1 MTTPDRFGK
10 FSGVDYNPS
19 DSQELE
25 VSRQAQPV
33 RPARGLQ
40 NQRNRARAINMAR
53 GAGNALD
60 RSARGVAPAGR
71 GSQLIGAAARG
82 AMSAPDGRVR
92 AAGAV
97 VNRVVQA
104 HDVAAANGVDI
115 PGRAKDF
122 AMNVAKRIQERP
134 SREQGFFSKL
144 TQRFGNRA
152 NSVPEAGENVGQYG
166 ERMMTAERDERT
178 AAQAQV
184 RELEAG
190 SNGDTLDDLS
200 FDGDF
205 DEDTAGRQLE
215 LDGDFDGDAP
225 GFTGTSSAHR
235 GDIVKRYEGQL
246 GTRGMDEFIG
256 KSREL
261 GEAIVLEEDGK
272 EPGVIDGEVVDVREH
287 TDIAPVNTDI
297 VLADVEDDFDT
308 IDAEYD
314 LEDTAGT
321 SFEIVDGAG
330 VDGRTREHGA
340 TAREHAE
347 ARLAEEKTKVQRDAM
362 FDEFK
367 DNEFGSQDWSRRFQE
382 NQRVLREQ
390 HAASE
395 AAAGMRA
402 AGQEMPQS
410 QMSKEDQIEAMREAS
425 QSLQRDAARKW
436 ASDDANHNPFSKE
449 NLGKSTEEARKQM
462 RGSHDR
468 FAGMMMMS
476 AIAPLRNGVDAEN
489 LAGVAG
495 SLAIMWALSPKFRQ
509 YTDTLVDKVQK
520 GSETDAEHKA
530 ANEKKG
536 FLRKSL
542 DERKR
547 SAKRAAK
554 HIFGQKSEAKRMQE
568 SGPEHAPYQVDSAAT
583 QLVNL
588 SDNAYVAMR
597 EPKANVEVILR
608 KYGKM
613 SEELEQDWEKDG
625 LDTQDVYER
634 ARWIVGQQSL
644 DDPTVAGR
652 YIDTHIGNVQMGDN
666 EVRRVNGP
674 NGWTNEPHWAGNWVA
689 GENQDVTIGRSAK
702 FFIPRAPQTLQDH
715 AASASSAMTN
725 VMRTCMNG
733 SMDDPA
739 HFREFTNTMA
749 AMTSQ
754 KDEFG
759 DTIDTFDVAG
769 SSNPAARGVQ
779 TMQSLR
785 AAMRADG
792 LTPKEMHIVLSTGMS
807 MATQNI
813 AQQYPDQMAAYEA
826 RLQQIDGAGQT
837 IDTARQ
843 QRSAKL
849 LADPGVTF
857 RDANAATKATPEHH
871 IGTGLADHYAH
882 AREEAAQKEAA
893 ALRQDEQDAEKR
905 PMTTVDAAQHGSKSP
920 MEDGHGPQFEQDEPT
935 EESAVEK
942 RFGTPGEGAGSR
954 QRQQDSDMAR
964 KASADRRAQQDRQRR
979 NEQHRRA
986 SRTAAQQQHET
997 DNSPEL

>member
-40 NQRNRARAINMAR
+40 NQRNRAQAINMAR

-60 RSARGVAPAGR
+60 RNARGVGPAGR
-71 GSQLIGAAARG
+71 GSQIIGAAARG
-82 AMSAPDGRVR
+82 AMNSRDARIR
-92 AAGAV
+92 TAGAV
-97 VNRVVQA
+97 VNRAVQA
-104 HDVAAANGVDI
+104 HDVAAANGVDV

-134 SREQGFFSKL
+134 PREQGFFTKL
-144 TQRFGNRA
+144 TDRFGNRE
-152 NSVPEAGENVGQYG
+152 NSVPEIGENVGQYG
-166 ERMMTAERDERT
+166 ERMMTAERDERI
-178 AAQAQV
+178 AAQFQV

-190 SNGDTLDDLS
+190 GQGGGPVVAL
-200 FDGDF
+200 
-205 DEDTAGRQLE
+205 EAGSA
-215 LDGDFDGDAP
+215 DA
-225 GFTGTSSAHR
+225 

-246 GTRGMDEFIG
+246 GTHGMDEFIG

-261 GEAIVLEEDGK
+261 GEAIVLEENGK
-272 EPGVIDGEVVDVREH
+272 EPGIIDGEVVDVREH
-287 TDIAPVNTDI
+287 TDVVPVNTDI
-297 VLADVEDDFDT
+297 VLAEVEDDFDT
-308 IDAEYD
+308 VDAEYN

-321 SFEIVDGAG
+321 AFEIVDEAG
-330 VDGRTREHGA
+330 VDGRTREHSA
-340 TAREHAE
+340 TAREQAE
-347 ARLAEEKTKVQRDAM
+347 ARLTEEKSKVQRDAM

-367 DNEFGSQDWSRRFQE
+367 DNEFGSQDWARRFQE
-382 NQRVLREQ
+382 NQQVLREQ
-390 HAASE
+390 HAAAE
-395 AAAGMRA
+395 ARATGTRIAGRDM
-402 AGQEMPQS
+402 S
-410 QMSKEDQIEAMREAS
+410 QMSKEDHLEAMREAS

-436 ASDDANHNPFSKE
+436 ASDDANHNPFSKD

-462 RGSHDR
+462 RGSHDK

-476 AIAPLRNGVDAEN
+476 AIAPLRHGVDAES

-495 SLAIMWALSPKFRQ
+495 SMAIMWALSPKFRK
-509 YTDTLVDKVQK
+509 YTDTLLDKVQK
-520 GSETDAEHKA
+520 GSEADAEHKA

-554 HIFGQKSEAKRMQE
+554 HIFGQKSEAERMQK

-588 SDNAYVAMR
+588 SDNAYMAMR

-613 SEELEQDWEKDG
+613 AEELEQDWEKDG

-644 DDPTVAGR
+644 EDPTVAGR

-666 EVRRVNGP
+666 ETRRVNGP
-674 NGWTNEPHWAGNWVA
+674 NGWTNESHWAGNWVA
-689 GENQDVTIGRSAK
+689 GENQNVTIGRSAK

-725 VMRTCMNG
+725 VMRTCMNS

-739 HFREFTNTMA
+739 HFREFANTMA
-749 AMTSQ
+749 TMTSHEGELG
-754 KDEFG
+754 DAI
-759 DTIDTFDVAG
+759 DTIDATG

-792 LTPKEMHIVLSTGMS
+792 LTQKEMHAVLSTGMS

-826 RLQQIDGAGQT
+826 RLQQIDGADQT
-837 IDTARQ
+837 IDAARG

-849 LADPGVTF
+849 LINPGVAF

-893 ALRQDEQDAEKR
+893 AQRQAEQDASKR
-905 PMTTVDAAQHGSKSP
+905 QAKTIDGAQHESKSP
-920 MEDGHGPQFEQDEPT
+920 MEDEHDPQLDQTEPA
-935 EESAVEK
+935 EESAVTK

-954 QRQQDSDMAR
+954 QRQQGNDMAR
-964 KASADRRAQQDRQRR
+964 KASAERRTQQDRQRR

-986 SRTAAQQQHET
+986 SRTAAQEQHEA
-997 DNSPEL
+997 DNGPEL

>member
-25 VSRQAQPV
+25 VSRQVQPV
-33 RPARGLQ
+33 RPVRGLQ
-40 NQRNRARAINMAR
+40 NQRNRAQAINMAR
-53 GAGNALD
+53 DAGNALD
-60 RSARGVAPAGR
+60 RSARSVGPAGR
-71 GSQLIGAAARG
+71 GSQFIGAAARG
-82 AMSAPDGRVR
+82 AMNSRDARIR
-92 AAGAV
+92 ATGAV

-152 NSVPEAGENVGQYG
+152 NSVPEVGENVGQYG
-166 ERMMTAERDERT
+166 ERMMTAERDERI
-178 AAQAQV
+178 AAQIQV
-184 RELEAG
+184 RELEVG
-190 SNGDTLDDLS
+190 
-200 FDGDF
+200 
-205 DEDTAGRQLE
+205 GRGGGPVAALE
-215 LDGDFDGDAP
+215 AASGDA
-225 GFTGTSSAHR
+225 

-246 GTRGMDEFIG
+246 GTRGMDGFIE

-261 GEAIVLEEDGK
+261 GEAIVLEENGK
-272 EPGVIDGEVVDVREH
+272 EPGIIDGEVVDVREH
-287 TDIAPVNTDI
+287 TDIVPVNITTEI
-297 VLADVEDDFDT
+297 AELEDDFDT

-321 SFEIVDGAG
+321 AFEIVDEAG
-330 VDGRTREHGA
+330 VDGRTREHST
-340 TAREHAE
+340 TAREYAE
-347 ARLAEEKTKVQRDAM
+347 ARLAEEKAKVQRD
-362 FDEFK
+362 D
-367 DNEFGSQDWSRRFQE
+367 EFGSQDWTRRFQE
-382 NQRVLREQ
+382 NEQVLRDQ
-390 HAASE
+390 RAASGAGTH
-395 AAAGMRA
+395 AAAG
-402 AGQEMPQS
+402 QDTS
-410 QMSKEDQIEAMREAS
+410 QMSKEDYLEAMREAS

-436 ASDDANHNPFSKE
+436 ASEDANHNPFNKE

-462 RGSHDR
+462 RSSHDR

-476 AIAPLRNGVDAEN
+476 ALAPLRHGVDAEN

-495 SLAIMWALSPKFRQ
+495 SMAIMWALSPKFRQ
-509 YTDTLVDKVQK
+509 YTDTLLDKVQK
-520 GSETDAEHKA
+520 GSEVDAEHKA

-554 HIFGQKSEAKRMQE
+554 HIFGQKAEAERMQK
-568 SGPEHAPYQVDSAAT
+568 SGSEHASYQVDSAAT

-613 SEELEQDWEKDG
+613 TEELEQDWEKDG
-625 LDTQDVYER
+625 LDIQDVYER

-644 DDPTVAGR
+644 EDPTVAGR
-652 YIDTHIGNVQMGDN
+652 YIDTYIGNVQMGDN
-666 EVRRVNGP
+666 ETRRVNGP
-674 NGWTNEPHWAGNWVA
+674 NGWTNESYWAGNWVA

-702 FFIPRAPQTLQDH
+702 FFTPRAPQTLQDH
-715 AASASSAMTN
+715 AASVSSAMTN
-725 VMRTCMNG
+725 VMRICMDG

-739 HFREFTNTMA
+739 HFREFSNTMA

-754 KDEFG
+754 EGEFG
-759 DTIDTFDVAG
+759 DAIDTFDVAG

-792 LTPKEMHIVLSTGMS
+792 LTPKEMHAVLSTGMS

-813 AQQYPDQMAAYEA
+813 VQQYPEQMAAYEA
-826 RLQQIDGAGQT
+826 RLQQIDGTDQT
-837 IDTARQ
+837 IDAARQ

-849 LADPGVTF
+849 LVNPGVAF
-857 RDANAATKATPEHH
+857 RDANAATKAVPEHH
-871 IGTGLADHYAH
+871 IGTGLADHYVHVREEAA
-882 AREEAAQKEAA
+882 AREEAAQQQA
-893 ALRQDEQDAEKR
+893 EQD
-905 PMTTVDAAQHGSKSP
+905 VAQHESKSP
-920 MEDGHGPQFEQDEPT
+920 AEDERDLQSDQTEPA
-935 EESAVEK
+935 EESVVTK
-942 RFGTPGEGAGSR
+942 RFGTPGEGVGSR
-954 QRQQDSDMAR
+954 QRQQGNEMAR
-964 KASADRRAQQDRQRR
+964 KASEQRRTQQDRQRR
-979 NEQHRRA
+979 NEQRRRA
-986 SRTAAQQQHET
+986 ARTAAQQQHEA
-997 DNSPEL
+997 DNGPEL

>member
-40 NQRNRARAINMAR
+40 NQRNRAQAINMAR
-53 GAGNALD
+53 DAGNALD
-60 RSARGVAPAGR
+60 RSARGVGPAGR
-71 GSQLIGAAARG
+71 GSQFIGAAARS
-82 AMSAPDGRVR
+82 AMASRDGRVR

-97 VNRVVQA
+97 VNRAVQA
-104 HDVAAANGVDI
+104 HDVAAANGVDV

-122 AMNVAKRIQERP
+122 AMNVAKRIRERP

-152 NSVPEAGENVGQYG
+152 NSVPEIGENVGQYG
-166 ERMMTAERDERT
+166 ERMMTAERDERI
-178 AAQAQV
+178 AAQIQV

-190 SNGDTLDDLS
+190 GQGGSPVAAL
-200 FDGDF
+200 
-205 DEDTAGRQLE
+205 EAGSA
-215 LDGDFDGDAP
+215 DA
-225 GFTGTSSAHR
+225 
-235 GDIVKRYEGQL
+235 GDIVKRCEGQL

-261 GEAIVLEEDGK
+261 GEAIALEEAGK
-272 EPGVIDGEVVDVREH
+272 EPGIIDGEVVEIREH
-287 TDIAPVNTDI
+287 TDIVPVNTRAEL
-297 VLADVEDDFDT
+297 VALEDDFDT

-314 LEDTAGT
+314 FEDTAGT
-321 SFEIVDGAG
+321 AFEIVDEGFL
-330 VDGRTREHGA
+330 DERTREHSA

-347 ARLAEEKTKVQRDAM
+347 VRLAEEKAKVQRNVM

-367 DNEFGSQDWSRRFQE
+367 DNEFGGQDWARRFQE
-382 NQRVLREQ
+382 NQQVLREQ
-390 HAASE
+390 HATSVAG
-395 AAAGMRA
+395 AAG
-402 AGQEMPQS
+402 AGAVKQEASQP
-410 QMSKEDQIEAMREAS
+410 QMSKEEHLEAMREAS

-436 ASDDANHNPFSKE
+436 ASEDVKNNPFSKD

-489 LAGVAG
+489 LASVAG
-495 SLAIMWALSPKFRQ
+495 SMAIMWALSPKFRK
-509 YTDTLVDKVQK
+509 YTDSLIDKVQK
-520 GSETDAEHKA
+520 GSEADAEHKA
-530 ANEKKG
+530 ENEKKG

-554 HIFGQKSEAKRMQE
+554 HIFGQQSEAKRMQG
-568 SGPEHAPYQVDSAAT
+568 SNPEYAPYQVDSAAT

-597 EPKANVEVILR
+597 EPQANVEVILR

-613 SEELEQDWEKDG
+613 TEELEQDWEKDG

-644 DDPTVAGR
+644 EDPTVAAR

-666 EVRRVNGP
+666 ETRRVNGP
-674 NGWTNEPHWAGNWVA
+674 DGWTNESRWAGNWVA
-689 GENQDVTIGRSAK
+689 GENQNVTIGRSAK
-702 FFIPRAPQTLQDH
+702 FFTPRAPQTLRDH
-715 AASASSAMTN
+715 AVSASSAMTN
-725 VMRTCMNG
+725 VMRICMDG

-739 HFREFTNTMA
+739 HFREFSNTMA

-754 KDEFG
+754 EGEFG
-759 DTIDTFDVAG
+759 DMIDTFDVAG

-792 LTPKEMHIVLSTGMS
+792 LTPKEMHTVLSTGMA

-826 RLQQIDGAGQT
+826 RLQQIDGANQT
-837 IDTARQ
+837 IDAARE

-849 LADPGVTF
+849 LVNPGVAF
-857 RDANAATKATPEHH
+857 RDANAATKAAPEQH

-882 AREEAAQKEAA
+882 EREEAVAREQAAQATREEIAREEARERTTMSRSAQRK
-893 ALRQDEQDAEKR
+893 
-905 PMTTVDAAQHGSKSP
+905 SKSP
-920 MEDGHGPQFEQDEPT
+920 VEDERDVQPQQAEPV
-935 EESAVEK
+935 EESAAAK
-942 RFGTPGEGAGSR
+942 RFGTPGDGAGSR
-954 QRQQDSDMAR
+954 QRQQGSDMAR
-964 KASADRRAQQDRQRR
+964 KASAERRTQQDRQRR
-979 NEQHRRA
+979 NEQRRRA
-986 SRTAAQQQHET
+986 ARTTAQQQHEA
-997 DNSPEL
+997 DNGPEL

>member
-25 VSRQAQPV
+25 VSRQAQPA

-60 RSARGVAPAGR
+60 RNARGVGPAGR
-71 GSQLIGAAARG
+71 GSQIIGAAARG
-82 AMSAPDGRVR
+82 AMNSRDARIR
-92 AAGAV
+92 TAGAV

-134 SREQGFFSKL
+134 SRERGFFTKL
-144 TQRFGNRA
+144 TDRFGNRA
-152 NSVPEAGENVGQYG
+152 NSVPEIGENVGQYG
-166 ERMMTAERDERT
+166 ERMMTAERDERI
-178 AAQAQV
+178 AAQIQV

-190 SNGDTLDDLS
+190 GQGGGPVAAL
-200 FDGDF
+200 
-205 DEDTAGRQLE
+205 EAGSA
-215 LDGDFDGDAP
+215 DA
-225 GFTGTSSAHR
+225 

-246 GTRGMDEFIG
+246 GTHGMDEFIG

-261 GEAIVLEEDGK
+261 GEAIVLEENGK
-272 EPGVIDGEVVDVREH
+272 EPGIIDGEVVDVREH
-287 TDIAPVNTDI
+287 TDVVPVNTDI
-297 VLADVEDDFDT
+297 VLAEVEDDFDT
-308 IDAEYD
+308 VDAEYN

-321 SFEIVDGAG
+321 AFEIVDEAG

-347 ARLAEEKTKVQRDAM
+347 ARLTEEKAKVQRDVM

-367 DNEFGSQDWSRRFQE
+367 DNEFGSQDWTRRFQE
-382 NQRVLREQ
+382 NQQALREQ
-390 HAASE
+390 HAAAE
-395 AAAGMRA
+395 AKATGTRTV
-402 AGQEMPQS
+402 GRDIP
-410 QMSKEDQIEAMREAS
+410 QMSKEDHLEAMREAS

-462 RGSHDR
+462 RGSHDK

-476 AIAPLRNGVDAEN
+476 AIAPLRHGVDAES

-495 SLAIMWALSPKFRQ
+495 SMAIMWALSPKFRK
-509 YTDTLVDKVQK
+509 YTDTLLDKVQK
-520 GSETDAEHKA
+520 GSEADAEHKA

-613 SEELEQDWEKDG
+613 TEELEQDWEKDG

-666 EVRRVNGP
+666 ETRRVNGP
-674 NGWTNEPHWAGNWVA
+674 NGWTNESHWAGNWVA
-689 GENQDVTIGRSAK
+689 GENQNVTIGRSAK
-702 FFIPRAPQTLQDH
+702 FFTPRAPQTLQDH

-733 SMDDPA
+733 SMDNPA
-739 HFREFTNTMA
+739 NFREFTNTMA

-759 DTIDTFDVAG
+759 DAIDTFDVAG

-792 LTPKEMHIVLSTGMS
+792 LTSKEMHSVLSTGMS
-807 MATQNI
+807 MAMQNI
-813 AQQYPDQMAAYEA
+813 AQQYPDQIAAYEA
-826 RLQQIDGAGQT
+826 RLQQIDGANQT
-837 IDTARQ
+837 IDAARQ
-843 QRSAKL
+843 GRSMKL
-849 LADPGVTF
+849 LTDPGVVF
-857 RDANAATKATPEHH
+857 RDANAATKAAPEHH
-871 IGTGLADHYAH
+871 IGTGLADHYTH
-882 AREEAAQKEAA
+882 AREEAAAQAEAA
-893 ALRQDEQDAEKR
+893 QRQAEQEKARTRITTIDSAEHESKSPTEDAHDPQTDQDEQA
-905 PMTTVDAAQHGSKSP
+905 
-920 MEDGHGPQFEQDEPT
+920 
-935 EESAVEK
+935 EESAVTK

-954 QRQQDSDMAR
+954 QRQQGSDMAR
-964 KASADRRAQQDRQRR
+964 KASAERRTQQDRQRR

-986 SRTAAQQQHET
+986 SRTAAQQQHEA
-997 DNSPEL
+997 DNGPEL

>member
-40 NQRNRARAINMAR
+40 NQRNRAQAINMAR

-71 GSQLIGAAARG
+71 GSQIIGAAARG
-82 AMSAPDGRVR
+82 AMNSRDARIR
-92 AAGAV
+92 TAGAV

-134 SREQGFFSKL
+134 SRERGFFTKL
-144 TQRFGNRA
+144 TDRFGNRA
-152 NSVPEAGENVGQYG
+152 NSVPEIGENVGQYG
-166 ERMMTAERDERT
+166 ERMMTAERDERI
-178 AAQAQV
+178 AAQIQV

-190 SNGDTLDDLS
+190 GQGGGPVAAL
-200 FDGDF
+200 
-205 DEDTAGRQLE
+205 EAGSV
-215 LDGDFDGDAP
+215 DA
-225 GFTGTSSAHR
+225 

-246 GTRGMDEFIG
+246 GTHGMDEFIG

-261 GEAIVLEEDGK
+261 GEAIVLEENGK
-272 EPGVIDGEVVDVREH
+272 EPGIIDGEVVDVREH
-287 TDIAPVNTDI
+287 TDVVPVNTDI
-297 VLADVEDDFDT
+297 VLAEVEDDFDT
-308 IDAEYD
+308 VDAEYN

-321 SFEIVDGAG
+321 AFEIVDEAG

-347 ARLAEEKTKVQRDAM
+347 ARLTEEKAKVQRDVM

-367 DNEFGSQDWSRRFQE
+367 DNEFGSQDWTRRFQE
-382 NQRVLREQ
+382 NQQALREQ
-390 HAASE
+390 HAAAE
-395 AAAGMRA
+395 AKATGTRTV
-402 AGQEMPQS
+402 GRDIP
-410 QMSKEDQIEAMREAS
+410 QMSKEDHLEAMREAS

-462 RGSHDR
+462 RGSHDK

-476 AIAPLRNGVDAEN
+476 AIAPLRHGVDAES

-495 SLAIMWALSPKFRQ
+495 SMAIMWALSPKFRK
-509 YTDTLVDKVQK
+509 YTDTLLDKVQK
-520 GSETDAEHKA
+520 GSEADAEHKA

-613 SEELEQDWEKDG
+613 TEELEQDWEKDG

-666 EVRRVNGP
+666 ETRRVNGP
-674 NGWTNEPHWAGNWVA
+674 NGWTNESHWAGNWVA
-689 GENQDVTIGRSAK
+689 GENQNVTIGRSAK
-702 FFIPRAPQTLQDH
+702 FFTPRAPQTLQDH

-733 SMDDPA
+733 SMDNPA
-739 HFREFTNTMA
+739 NFREFTNTMA

-759 DTIDTFDVAG
+759 DAIDTFDVAG

-792 LTPKEMHIVLSTGMS
+792 LTSKEMHSVLSTGMS
-807 MATQNI
+807 MAMQNI
-813 AQQYPDQMAAYEA
+813 AQQYPDQIAAYEA
-826 RLQQIDGAGQT
+826 RLQQIDGANQT
-837 IDTARQ
+837 IDAARQ
-843 QRSAKL
+843 GRSMKL
-849 LADPGVTF
+849 LTDPGVVF
-857 RDANAATKATPEHH
+857 RDANAATKAAPEHH
-871 IGTGLADHYAH
+871 IGTGLADHYTH
-882 AREEAAQKEAA
+882 AREEAAAQAEAA
-893 ALRQDEQDAEKR
+893 QRQAEQEKARTRITTIDSAEHESKSPTEDAHDPQTDQDEQA
-905 PMTTVDAAQHGSKSP
+905 
-920 MEDGHGPQFEQDEPT
+920 
-935 EESAVEK
+935 EESAVTK

-954 QRQQDSDMAR
+954 QRQQGNDMAR
-964 KASADRRAQQDRQRR
+964 KASAERRTQQDRQRR

-986 SRTAAQQQHET
+986 SRTAAQQQHEA
-997 DNSPEL
+997 DNGPEL